1 MGRVVS
7 STLGPEGMIVDL
19 GLADA
24 RVVVTG
30 GASNIGRAIVHEF
43 ASEGARVVLN
53 DIDEPQAEKV
63 RAEALERGASGV
75 EVVIADLTQPDGGDS
90 AVGRAVDAW
99 GGIDVLVNNAGWTV
113 PGFIATDTDR
123 TKWERVV
130 EVNLFSA
137 LAATQAAIGPM
148 KEAGAGAIV
157 FIASDAAFG
166 QIRQSIYGASKA
178 GMVALA
184 RTTAREHGRHG
195 IRSNIVCP
203 GLVIPEG
210 PDAVGEASLW
220 AVGQDNVF
228 NQKQIDFMLKDTPLR
243 RLTTA
248 EDVARAVLWF
258 SSPRA
263 ARQLTGQMISVSG
276 GHTMP

>member
-1 MGRVVS
+1 MGRLA
-7 STLGPEGMIVDL
+7 STRLRPERIVVDL

-43 ASEGARVVLN
+43 ATEGARIVLN

-63 RAEALERGASGV
+63 RAEALERGASAV
-75 EVVIADLTQPDGGDS
+75 EVVIGDLSLSDVAESTI
-90 AVGRAVDAW
+90 GRAVDTW
-99 GGIDVLVNNAGWTV
+99 GGIDVLVNNCGWTV

-123 TKWERVV
+123 NKWQRII
-130 EVNLFSA
+130 EVNLFSS

-148 KEAGAGAIV
+148 KEAGVGSIV
-157 FIASDAAFG
+157 WIASDAAFG
-166 QIRQSIYGASKA
+166 QIRQSVYGASKA
-178 GMVALA
+178 AVVALA

-195 IRSNIVCP
+195 IRSNVVCP
-203 GLVIPEG
+203 GLVMPDG
-210 PDAVGEASLW
+210 PDAIGKGSLW

-228 NQKQIDFMLKDTPLR
+228 NQKQIDFMLKDTPMR
-243 RLTTA
+243 RLTIA

-258 SSPRA
+258 SSPRG
-263 ARQLTGQMISVSG
+263 ARQVTGQMISVSG
-276 GHTMP
+276 GYTMP